1 LVDLLRQ
8 TLQRARQAIQQ
19 QPTFSWQVAAF
30 SGRSMTISSIDA
42 ALRDDAS
49 ARTVGTVAISAA
61 GVSKRYGSVTALDQL
76 TLDIRCGEVFGLLGP
91 NGSGKTTFMRLLAGY
106 LLPSAGRLTVAGLD
120 TVRDSLAVRRRI
132 GYVPESAPLYR
143 QMRVGEFL
151 AFMARL
157 RGLPERAVAAAVERV
172 VDRLALGAVVD
183 KPTRALSRGYRQR
196 AALAQALIH
205 DPDILILDEPTN
217 GLDPRQIIEMRELIR
232 SLAGRHTVLMSS
244 HILSEVEKT
253 SDRVAVLLNGRL
265 LGVRAMAD
273 TPDLEG
279 WFLSLT

>member
-1 LVDLLRQ
+1 MIL
-8 TLQRARQAIQQ
+8 
-19 QPTFSWQVAAF
+19 
-30 SGRSMTISSIDA
+30 SSIDA
-42 ALRDDAS
+42 APRNDAL
-49 ARTVGTVAISAA
+49 ARATDAPAISAV
-61 GVSKRYGSVTALDQL
+61 GVTKRYGSVTALDRL
-76 TLDIRCGEVFGLLGP
+76 TLDIRAGEVFGLLGP
-91 NGSGKTTFMRLLAGY
+91 NGSGKTTFMRLLTGY
-106 LLPSAGRLTVAGLD
+106 LLPSAGKIAVAGLD

-132 GYVPESAPLYR
+132 GYVAESAPLYR

-157 RGLPERAVAAAVERV
+157 RGLPEWTVATAVERV
-172 VDRLALGAVVD
+172 VDRLDLSAVVN

-205 DPDILILDEPTN
+205 DPEILILDEPTN

-232 SLAGRHTVLMSS
+232 SLAGRHTLLMSS

-253 SDRVAVLLNGRL
+253 SDRVAVMLNGRL

-273 TPDLEG
+273 TPDLED

>member
-1 LVDLLRQ
+1 MILSSMDGASRNDAPAGV
-8 TLQRARQAIQQ
+8 TN
-19 QPTFSWQVAAF
+19 AA
-30 SGRSMTISSIDA
+30 
-42 ALRDDAS
+42 
-49 ARTVGTVAISAA
+49 AISAV
-61 GVSKRYGSVTALDQL
+61 GLSKRYGSVTALDRL
-76 TLDIRCGEVFGLLGP
+76 TLDIRPGEVFGLLGP

-106 LLPSAGRLTVAGLD
+106 LLPSAGQLMVAGLD
-120 TVRDSLAVRRRI
+120 AVRDSFEVRRRI

-157 RGLPERAVAAAVERV
+157 RGLPERTVTTAVERV
-172 VDRLALGAVVD
+172 VDLLALGAVVK

-196 AALAQALIH
+196 TALAQALIH
-205 DPDILILDEPTN
+205 DPDILVLDEPTN

-253 SDRVAVLLNGRL
+253 SDRVAVMLDGRL
-265 LGVRAMAD
+265 LGVGAIAD
-273 TPDLEG
+273 TPDLES

>member
-1 LVDLLRQ
+1 
-8 TLQRARQAIQQ
+8 
-19 QPTFSWQVAAF
+19 
-30 SGRSMTISSIDA
+30 MTISSI
-42 ALRDDAS
+42 AS
-49 ARTVGTVAISAA
+49 APREAAPAQAAPAPAISAI
-61 GVSKRYGSVTALDQL
+61 GVSKRYGSVTALDEL
-76 TLDIRCGEVFGLLGP
+76 TLDIGRGEVFGLLGP

-120 TVRDSLAVRRRI
+120 AVRDSLEVRRRI

-157 RGLPERAVAAAVERV
+157 RGLPEPRIADAVERV

-183 KPTRALSRGYRQR
+183 KSTRALSRGYRQR
-196 AALAQALIH
+196 TALAQALIH
-205 DPDILILDEPTN
+205 DPDILILDEPSN
-217 GLDPRQIIEMRELIR
+217 GLDPRQIIEMRQLIR

-253 SDRVAVLLNGRL
+253 SDRVAILLNGRC
-265 LGVRAMAD
+265 LGIRTIAD
-273 TPDLEG
+273 TPDLEA

>member
-1 LVDLLRQ
+1 
-8 TLQRARQAIQQ
+8 
-19 QPTFSWQVAAF
+19 
-30 SGRSMTISSIDA
+30 MNISSIDA
-42 ALRDDAS
+42 PPRDNAPTRATDIP
-49 ARTVGTVAISAA
+49 AISAV
-61 GVSKRYGSVTALDQL
+61 GVSKRYGPVIALDRL
-76 TLDIRCGEVFGLLGP
+76 TLDIRRGEVFGLLGP

-106 LLPSAGRLTVAGLD
+106 LLPSAGLLTVGGFD
-120 TVRDSLAVRRRI
+120 VVRDSLQVRRRI
-132 GYVPESAPLYR
+132 GYVPESAPLYP

-151 AFMARL
+151 KFMARL
-157 RGLPERAVAAAVERV
+157 RGLPERDVVGAVERV
-172 VDRLALGAVVD
+172 VDRLALGAGMD

-196 AALAQALIH
+196 VALAQALIH

-253 SDRVAVLLNGRL
+253 SDRVAILLNGRC
-265 LGVRAMAD
+265 LGVRTIAD
-273 TPDLEG
+273 TPDLES

>member
-1 LVDLLRQ
+1 M
-8 TLQRARQAIQQ
+8 I
-19 QPTFSWQVAAF
+19 S
-30 SGRSMTISSIDA
+30 SSIDA
-42 ALRDDAS
+42 ARLDDVP
-49 ARTVGTVAISAA
+49 ARATDVPAISAVS
-61 GVSKRYGSVTALDQL
+61 VSKRYGSVTALDRL
-76 TLDIRCGEVFGLLGP
+76 TLDIRFGEVFGLLGP

-106 LLPSAGRLTVAGLD
+106 LLPSAGRLMVAGLD
-120 TVRDSLAVRRRI
+120 AVRDSLAVRRRI
-132 GYVPESAPLYR
+132 GYVPESAPLYW

-157 RGLPERAVAAAVERV
+157 RGLPERSVAAAVERV
-172 VDRLALGAVVD
+172 VYQLALGAVVD

-196 AALAQALIH
+196 TALAQALIH
-205 DPDILILDEPTN
+205 DPAILILDEPTN

-253 SDRVAVLLNGRL
+253 SDRVAVMLDGRL

-273 TPDLEG
+273 TPDLES

>member
-1 LVDLLRQ
+1 MIV
-8 TLQRARQAIQQ
+8 
-19 QPTFSWQVAAF
+19 
-30 SGRSMTISSIDA
+30 SSIAATPREEVPAQA
-42 ALRDDAS
+42 AL
-49 ARTVGTVAISAA
+49 TPAISAI
-61 GVSKRYGSVTALDQL
+61 GISKRYGSVVALDEL
-76 TLDIRCGEVFGLLGP
+76 TLDIGRGEVFGLLGP

-157 RGLPERAVAAAVERV
+157 RGLPERAVTTAVERV

-183 KPTRALSRGYRQR
+183 KPTRALSRGYGQR

-253 SDRVAVLLNGRL
+253 SDRVAVMLDGRL
-265 LGVRAMAD
+265 LGVRAIAD
-273 TPDLEG
+273 TPDLES

>member
-1 LVDLLRQ
+1 
-8 TLQRARQAIQQ
+8 
-19 QPTFSWQVAAF
+19 
-30 SGRSMTISSIDA
+30 MTISATDA
-42 ALRDDAS
+42 APGDALI
-49 ARTVGTVAISAA
+49 RPDNTPAISAVN
-61 GVSKRYGSVTALDQL
+61 VSKFYEQVTALQGL
-76 TLDIRCGEVFGLLGP
+76 TLDIRAGEVFGLLGP

-106 LLPSAGRLTVAGLD
+106 HLPSAGRLMVAGND
-120 TVRDSLAVRRRI
+120 IVRDSLAVRQRI
-132 GYVPESAPLYR
+132 GYVPEAAPLYR

-157 RGLPERAVAAAVERV
+157 RGMPERNVKDAVERI
-172 VDRLALGAVVD
+172 VDLLALSDVVD

-196 AALAQALIH
+196 TALAQALIH

-217 GLDPRQIIEMRELIR
+217 GLDPRQIIEMRQLIR

-253 SDRVAVLLNGRL
+253 CDRVAVLLNGRL
-265 LGVRAMAD
+265 LGVRPMAD
-273 TPDLEG
+273 TPDLEA

>member
-1 LVDLLRQ
+1 M
-8 TLQRARQAIQQ
+8 I
-19 QPTFSWQVAAF
+19 
-30 SGRSMTISSIDA
+30 ISSIDPA
-42 ALRDDAS
+42 PREDALARATDAP
-49 ARTVGTVAISAA
+49 AISAV
-61 GVSKRYGSVTALDQL
+61 GVSKRYGRVTALDGL
-76 TLDIRCGEVFGLLGP
+76 TLDIRRGEVFGLLGP

-120 TVRDSLAVRRRI
+120 AVRDSLAVRRRI

-143 QMRVGEFL
+143 QMRVREFL
-151 AFMARL
+151 TFMARH
-157 RGLPERAVAAAVERV
+157 RGLPEPTVAAAVERV

-183 KPTRALSRGYRQR
+183 KSTLALSRGYRQR
-196 AALAQALIH
+196 TALAQALIH

-217 GLDPRQIIEMRELIR
+217 GLDPRQIIEMRQLIR
-232 SLAGRHTVLMSS
+232 SLAGNHTVLMSS
-244 HILSEVEKT
+244 HILSEVEKI

>member
-1 LVDLLRQ
+1 M
-8 TLQRARQAIQQ
+8 I
-19 QPTFSWQVAAF
+19 
-30 SGRSMTISSIDA
+30 ISSTDA
-42 ALRDDAS
+42 APQHDAP
-49 ARTVGTVAISAA
+49 ARATDAPAISAVD
-61 GVSKRYGSVTALDQL
+61 VSKRYGPVIALDRL
-76 TLDIRCGEVFGLLGP
+76 TLDIQRGEVFGLLGP

-157 RGLPERAVAAAVERV
+157 RGLPERAVPAAVERV
-172 VDRLALGAVVD
+172 VNRLALGAVVN

-196 AALAQALIH
+196 TALAQAMIH

-253 SDRVAVLLNGRL
+253 SDRVAILLNGRC
-265 LGVRAMAD
+265 LGVRTIAD
-273 TPDLEG
+273 TPDLET

>member
-1 LVDLLRQ
+1 
-8 TLQRARQAIQQ
+8 
-19 QPTFSWQVAAF
+19 
-30 SGRSMTISSIDA
+30 MTISSIDA
-42 ALRDDAS
+42 ALRDDAPTR
-49 ARTVGTVAISAA
+49 ATDIPAISAV
-61 GVSKRYGSVTALDQL
+61 GVSKRYGSVTALDRL
-76 TLDIRCGEVFGLLGP
+76 TLDIRRGEVFGLLGP

-106 LLPSAGRLTVAGLD
+106 LLPSSGRLTVAGLD

-172 VDRLALGAVVD
+172 LDRLALGAVVD

-253 SDRVAVLLNGRL
+253 SDRVAVMLDGRL
-265 LGVRAMAD
+265 LGVQAMAD
-273 TPDLEG
+273 TPDLES

>member
-1 LVDLLRQ
+1 M
-8 TLQRARQAIQQ
+8 I
-19 QPTFSWQVAAF
+19 
-30 SGRSMTISSIDA
+30 ISSIDA
-42 ALRDDAS
+42 APRDDAP
-49 ARTVGTVAISAA
+49 ARATDTPAISAI
-61 GVSKRYGSVTALDQL
+61 GVSKRYGSVTALDRL
-76 TLDIRCGEVFGLLGP
+76 TLDIYRGEVFGLLGP
-91 NGSGKTTFMRLLAGY
+91 NGSGKTTFMRLLSGY

-120 TVRDSLAVRRRI
+120 TVRDSLAVRRLI

-151 AFMARL
+151 VFMARL

-196 AALAQALIH
+196 TALAQALIH

-253 SDRVAVLLNGRL
+253 SDRVAVMLNGRL